1 MSNGLTPWRYRRV
14 ARATLNRGWFIT
26 VRIGGEAEID
36 NEERVARRA
45 R

>member
-1 MSNGLTPWRYRRV
+1 MSNGLTLWRYWRV
-14 ARATLNRGWFIT
+14 ARVTLNHVWFIT
-26 VRIGGEAEID
+26 VRIRGEAEID